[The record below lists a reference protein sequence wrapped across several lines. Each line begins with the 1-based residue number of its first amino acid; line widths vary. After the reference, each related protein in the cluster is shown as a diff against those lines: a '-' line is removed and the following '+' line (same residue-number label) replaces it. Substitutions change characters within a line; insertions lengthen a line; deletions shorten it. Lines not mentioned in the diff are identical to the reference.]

1 MQNQTHA
8 QQADTYAPV
17 TNQFKPFDWH
27 NAGVAGPH
35 GSDRALLVDVLSH
48 VRDITCGAATVMEL
62 SLHFQFD
69 LDEGRTPL
77 LRPCDLG
84 GLERLATLA
93 LMMLSDNAGRVGDR
107 LNNQPTPEKA
117 GQP

>member
-1 MQNQTHA
+1 MQTQSPA
-8 QQADTYAPV
+8 QQADTNAPV

-27 NAGVAGPH
+27 NADVAGPH
-35 GSDRALLVDVLSH
+35 GTDRDALVDLLNL
-48 VRDITCGAATVMEL
+48 VRDITYGAATVMEL
-62 SLHFQFD
+62 SLHCQFD
-69 LDEGRTPL
+69 TDEGRTPL

-84 GLERLATLA
+84 GLERLATRA
-93 LMMLSDNAGRVGDR
+93 LMMLSDNAGRVSDR